1 MLKQLSIKGFTLI
14 DHAEVPFHDGFTA
27 ITGETGAGKSVL
39 LKALRMVC
47 GDKAQ
52 ASMVRTGEDKAII
65 EGIFDISREP
75 KVKKFIEDLGID
87 SDDELIIRREIQENG
102 KGRTRVNGSIVNQS
116 DLQDMGELLIQMHG
130 QSEQLLLRDIRT
142 HAQMLDDYAG
152 NAELLATYSS
162 SWNAW
167 NATLA
172 KIDET
177 QSRAKD
183 LAAQKDFLK
192 FQFDELSKAALREGE
207 EEELE
212 DKVNIASKGETESH
226 CINEIQALLGC
237 DNGLLDQVQA
247 LQAKVRTLASKIP
260 QYEETLN
267 ALTEVADPFE
277 SICKDLMRLTPAK
290 SLSPAEIDRANSRI
304 AAIQKLKRKYRT
316 DVPGLIELT
325 AKRKEE
331 LESLE
336 NLDADLE
343 ELGRK
348 ALREKQQME
357 KAADELSAKRK
368 EAAQRFDAAVQQMLQ
383 TLGMPKATFKT
394 SIAAQDFT
402 ANGADK
408 VEFLLAPNPGEGEKS
423 LQKAVSGGEL
433 SRVLLAIKTV
443 MAELDAVPLLIFDE
457 VDSGISGEVGNSI
470 GEALRNLGKHHQV
483 LTITHLH
490 QVASRAQN
498 QLSVSKT
505 ESDGRTYTSV
515 TELDGEKRI
524 DELVRMLGGN
534 SATVREHARQLLENN
549 K

>member
-1 MLKQLSIKGFTLI
+1 MLKTLSINDFTLI
-14 DHAEVPFHDGFTA
+14 AKAEVPFREGFTA

-52 ASMVRTGEDKAII
+52 ASMVRTGESKAVI
-65 EGIFDISREP
+65 EGIFDISNEP
-75 KVKKFIEDLGID
+75 KVKKIVESLGID
-87 SDDELIIRREIQENG
+87 CDDELVIRREILENG
-102 KGRTRVNGSIVNQS
+102 KGRTRVNGNMVNLA
-116 DLQDMGELLIQMHG
+116 DLQEIGEHLIQMHG
-130 QSEQLLLRDIRT
+130 QSEQLLLRDTRT
-142 HAQMLDDYAG
+142 HAQMLDDFANDSQVLSQYTA
-152 NAELLATYSS
+152 A
-162 SWNAW
+162 WNAW
-167 NATLA
+167 NQTLA
-172 KIDET
+172 QIEET
-177 QSRAKD
+177 ENKAKN

-192 FQFDELSKAALREGE
+192 FQYDELSKAALREGE

-212 DKVNIASKGETESH
+212 DKVNIASKGEAERNY
-226 CINEIQALLGC
+226 INDVQALLGG
-237 DNGLLDQVQA
+237 DSGLLDQVQI
-247 LQAKVRTLASKIP
+247 LQSKMRALASKIP
-260 QYEETLN
+260 HYEEYVNSL
-267 ALTEVADPFE
+267 AEVADPFE
-277 SICKDLMRLTPAK
+277 SVCKDLLRLSPAR

-316 DVPGLIELT
+316 DVAGLIALT
-325 AKRKEE
+325 AQRKEE

-357 KAADELSAKRK
+357 KAADELSVKRK